1 MKPLFSVI
9 QSRSFHCFV
18 VCWLVLFQRMAGTGY
33 SKTYAS
39 PPDNALIL
47 AMSRYSYYT
56 TEDKG
61 HVLLSLPEAFQGRLV
76 SADLLFEGK
85 TIVENF
91 SVRAGERT
99 FIPFPLDSLSI
110 GINEVACLL
119 TLSRGKVDT
128 IRVDVVKRLPKSN
141 EVKIDC
147 ATGGLIVDGLPFF
160 PFGFYCYSPVQ
171 PTLAEEEVVKGFNM
185 MSPYQRID
193 RKNRKERKRY
203 MDRCAELG
211 MKVHYNLLNVAGGGG
226 VGSDHFNQKTDEEKR
241 HLLEQE
247 VKAFRNH
254 PALLAWY
261 ISDEPVGQNVPVENL
276 IYTYQVIKTLDPYHP
291 ITIVFMTPKRAK
303 DYENVFDVVMA
314 DPYPIPNHSVTEVGS
329 VTRDLISD
337 FNISKPVWIIP
348 QAFGGNEWW
357 RREPTAQEI
366 RAMTYLAVIH
376 GATGIQYFIR
386 HGLSGFPK
394 STVTWGEC
402 GAMAREIAEL
412 TPFLLSS
419 ESSPTV
425 SSSMQ
430 AVHVGGWK
438 DGDKMVILA
447 VNTENRPLSVSF
459 RLRGIPLTGN
469 GDVLFENRRI
479 RVRNGFFQDGI
490 DALGTRV
497 YMIPFQSTPEEVWD
511 IDPKNLMV
519 NHSFEENPSVGTP
532 SGCYVRVNGERG
544 STYFVDSRVAHHG
557 RHSLRLITPREG
569 EGVELAFF
577 PFQFKQGNSYC
588 FSIWAK
594 TKDERRQSTGLDYG
608 GFFKKLFPWIR
619 TGDEPLKFRMQLGR
633 LASEEFA
640 LTSEWKRYSITA
652 AKPDTGMTSG
662 RVSPQLMLV
671 SQGKAWFDCMEV
683 VIDPVIQSEV
693 SESGQAVKVTIST
706 KHEKAQVR
714 YTLDGSRPSNDFPV
728 YQEPIFIDKT
738 GVIKAGV
745 FKEDELLGVTEK
757 SLRMHSAFG
766 KKITYRKPYSTK
778 YNGGGDL
785 ALADGLTGSTSYLDE
800 CWQGFLKEDMDVTID
815 LGEIQPVQEI
825 TARFLQNR
833 TVWVFLPTHIEYSV
847 STNGRRFQSVA
858 RISNTRRTNRNGIFV
873 QKVLKTLQGIRARF
887 IRVKAKNIGICPPW
901 HRGAGG
907 KAWIFADEIVVN

>member
-1 MKPLFSVI
+1 MNTPFSAL
-9 QSRSFHCFV
+9 QSRSSHCFIV
-18 VCWLVLFQRMAGTGY
+18 YCFVLFLQMTHTGN
-33 SKTYAS
+33 SKTYACPS
-39 PPDNALIL
+39 DDARIP

-61 HVLLSLPEAFQGRLV
+61 HILLSLPEAFQGRRV
-76 SADLLFEGK
+76 SADLLFQGK
-85 TIVENF
+85 KIVENF
-91 SVRAGERT
+91 SVRAGEHT
-99 FIPFPLDSLSI
+99 FIPFPLDSLST
-110 GINEVACLL
+110 GINEVICVF
-119 TLSRGKVDT
+119 TLQRGKVDT
-128 IRVDVVKRLPKSN
+128 VRVEVVKRIPKSN
-141 EVKIDC
+141 EVKIDH
-147 ATGGLIVDGLPFF
+147 ASGGLIVDGLPFF

-211 MKVHYNLLNVAGGGG
+211 MKVHYNLLSVAGGGG
-226 VGSDHFNQKTDEEKR
+226 VDSDHFNQMGDEEKR
-241 HLLEQE
+241 QLLEQE
-247 VKAFRNH
+247 VKAFRDH

-261 ISDEPVGQNVPVENL
+261 ISDEPVGQNVPVEEL
-276 IYTYQVIKTLDPYHP
+276 IETYQLIKALDPYHP
-291 ITIVFMTPKRAK
+291 ITIVFMTPRRAK
-303 DYENVFDVVMA
+303 NYEKVFDIVMA
-314 DPYPIPNHSVTEVGS
+314 DPYPIPNESVMEVGS
-329 VTRDLISD
+329 VTCDLKSD
-337 FNISKPVWIIP
+337 FNISKPVWIVP

-357 RREPTAQEI
+357 PREPTAQEM

-394 STVTWGEC
+394 STIAWGEC

-419 ESSPTV
+419 ESSPAVT
-425 SSSMQ
+425 SSMK
-430 AVHVGGWK
+430 AVHVGGRK
-438 DGDKMVILA
+438 NGDLMVILA

-459 RLRGIPLTGN
+459 RLQGIPFSGN

-479 RVRNGFFQDGI
+479 RVRNGSFQDEI

-497 YMIPFQSTPEEVWD
+497 YMIPFETAPEEAWD
-511 IDPKNLMV
+511 IDPNNLMV
-519 NHSFEENPSVGTP
+519 NPSFEENPSVGTP
-532 SGCYVRVNGERG
+532 AGCYVRVNGERG

-577 PFQFKQGNSYC
+577 PFQFKQGNAYC

-594 TKDERRQSTGLDYG
+594 TDDGRRQSHGMVYG

-619 TGDEPLKFRMQLGR
+619 TGDEPLKFRMRLDR

-652 AKPDTGMTSG
+652 AKPDTGMISG

-671 SQGKAWFDCMEV
+671 SRGKAWFDCMEV

-693 SESGQAVKVTIST
+693 SESRQGVMVTIST
-706 KHEKAQVR
+706 KHEDAQIR
-714 YTLDGSRPSNDFPV
+714 YTLDGSHPSNDSPV
-728 YQEPIFIDKT
+728 YLDTLFIDT
-738 GVIKAGV
+738 TSVVKAGV
-745 FKEDELLGVTEK
+745 FKEDESLGVTEK
-757 SLRMHSAFG
+757 SLRIHSAFG
-766 KKITYRKPYSTK
+766 KKITYRWPYSIK
-778 YNGGGDL
+778 YPGGGDFG
-785 ALADGLTGSTSYLDE
+785 LADGLTGSTSYLDE

-815 LGEIQPVQEI
+815 LGEIQQVHQ
-825 TARFLQNR
+825 AM
-833 TVWVFLPTHIEYSV
+833 WH
-847 STNGRRFQSVA
+847 
-858 RISNTRRTNRNGIFV
+858 GIPQIV
-873 QKVLKTLQGIRARF
+873 DS
-887 IRVKAKNIGICPPW
+887 
-901 HRGAGG
+901 HG
-907 KAWIFADEIVVN
+907 K